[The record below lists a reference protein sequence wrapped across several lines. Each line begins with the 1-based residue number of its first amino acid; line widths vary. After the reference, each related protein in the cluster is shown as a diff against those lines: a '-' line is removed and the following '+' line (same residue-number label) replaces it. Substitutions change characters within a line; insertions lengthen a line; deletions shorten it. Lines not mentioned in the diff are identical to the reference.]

1 MENFGKMFPVRK
13 VNHEMIKRKTEKYL
27 IKHMNTKRYMKSA
40 IPAMK
45 RALNEDELKRRNL
58 LKVSMAPENIVYC
71 NSIS

>member
-1 MENFGKMFPVRK
+1 
-13 VNHEMIKRKTEKYL
+13 
-27 IKHMNTKRYMKSA
+27 MNTKRYMKSA

-45 RALNEDELKRRNL
+45 RALNEEELKRRNL

>member
-1 MENFGKMFPVRK
+1 
-13 VNHEMIKRKTEKYL
+13 MIKRKTEKYL

-45 RALNEDELKRRNL
+45 RALNEEELKRRNL

-71 NSIS
+71 NSISWKI

>member
-1 MENFGKMFPVRK
+1 
-13 VNHEMIKRKTEKYL
+13 MIKRKTEKYL

-45 RALNEDELKRRNL
+45 RALNEEELKRRNL

>member
-1 MENFGKMFPVRK
+1 
-13 VNHEMIKRKTEKYL
+13 MIKRKTEKYL

-45 RALNEDELKRRNL
+45 RALNEEELKRRNL

-71 NSIS
+71 NSISEKI

>member
-1 MENFGKMFPVRK
+1 
-13 VNHEMIKRKTEKYL
+13 MIKRKTEKYL

-45 RALNEDELKRRNL
+45 RALNEEELKRRNL
-58 LKVSMAPENIVYC
+58 LKVSMAPEKIVYC